1 MNPELR
7 ELADEYARAL
17 ENYLVDTARD
27 VIYTLSL
34 DGKIKSLNPVFETIT
49 GWPRAEWI
57 GREFSLI
64 VHPDDLPRAVT
75 FFKTVLDGRVPP
87 TFELRVRTKSGAYVP
102 GEFMAT
108 PLMQDAQLVGVLG
121 VARDITDR
129 KRAEEAL
136 RHLNEALEEEI
147 KRIAHA
153 LHDEAGQL
161 LASVHIGLAE
171 VARELRSEEHTSE
184 LQSLA
189 YLVCRLLLE
198 KKK

>member
-1 MNPELR
+1 MIRPSSSPIAFSRGGARRPTMRSCSSPVIWGRCHEPGAPRAGGRIRPRAR
-7 ELADEYARAL
+7 ELSGR
-17 ENYLVDTARD
+17 ARD

-121 VARDITDR
+121 AARDITDR
-129 KRAEEAL
+129 KRAAEAL
-136 RHLNEALEEEI
+136 RHLNAAFEAAI
-147 KRIAHA
+147 T
-153 LHDEAGQL
+153 
-161 LASVHIGLAE
+161 V
-171 VARELRSEEHTSE
+171 
-184 LQSLA
+184 
-189 YLVCRLLLE
+189 
-198 KKK
+198 